1 MQQIKVTKQ
10 EKSALAIATAIAI
23 VFGAYF
29 LSTFFILIVLAG
41 ILAFLFNPLYQKLCK
56 KMSPSSASAL
66 VLIISI
72 LMVVGPLILII
83 FFAAAQI
90 SNNISSL
97 ANTFTGSGLTE
108 MGDNFI
114 AFVNNFTKESVQ
126 NFHKIMSI
134 INEQNQ
140 MVEELNKTVMKF
152 NL

>member
-72 LMVVGPLILII
+72 LYLKK
-83 FFAAAQI
+83 
-90 SNNISSL
+90 
-97 ANTFTGSGLTE
+97 
-108 MGDNFI
+108 
-114 AFVNNFTKESVQ
+114 TK
-126 NFHKIMSI
+126 I
-134 INEQNQ
+134 
-140 MVEELNKTVMKF
+140 
-152 NL
+152 